1 MPKKD
6 KRRKEGGDS
15 GRRYRQPLVSVLG
28 HVDSGK
34 TTLLDYIRQT
44 RVAAKEP
51 GSITQHVGASEI
63 PTDVI
68 YEICEP
74 VMKALNLKFEI
85 KTGGLLFIDLP
96 GHEVFSNLRRRGGS
110 VADIAILV
118 IDINGGV
125 QPQTVESINIL
136 RERKVPFVIALNKID
151 TLYGWK
157 SEEGR
162 PFILA
167 EREQPPSVLAELEKR
182 LYRVVDQLAALGI
195 YADRYDRV
203 QDFTKTFAIVP
214 TSAVT
219 GEGIP
224 DLLTMLIG
232 LVQRFMLDRLE
243 ITTEEGR
250 GTVLE
255 VKQQQGLG
263 TVLTAIIY
271 DGVLRKDDTIVV
283 AGING
288 PIVTKVRAL
297 LVPEP
302 LQEMRA
308 TKRFRRVNEV
318 SAAAGVMVSA
328 PNLDEVLAGSPLY
341 VVRDDGRIEEVK
353 REVQEEVERIIIK
366 TDRVGVI
373 VKADTLGTLEALIAQ
388 LRKEDIPIRRADI
401 GDVSKVDVFEA
412 AVIKQKEERYAVIL
426 AFNVKVKEDA
436 KREARDRKIPIFSDV
451 IIYRLIE
458 GFKEYL
464 EDLKRREEEK
474 ILSQAVFPAEILV
487 LPDFIFRRSDP
498 AIVGVEVLRGRI
510 RPGYPLISE
519 TGRRVGTILDI
530 QYEGNRVP
538 EARAGQRVAISIK
551 GGVVG
556 RNIKEGRKLYTEVS
570 EFEDEKARS
579 IYFSKMSDEE
589 KELYRKILWIRYS
602 RGAGSPE

>member
-1 MPKKD
+1 MQ
-6 KRRKEGGDS
+6 ESEQGGK
-15 GRRYRQPLVSVLG
+15 RYRQPLVSVLG

-34 TTLLDYIRQT
+34 TTLLDYIRKT
-44 RVAAKEP
+44 RVAAREP

-68 YEICEP
+68 YSICEP

-136 RERKVPFVIALNKID
+136 RERRVPFVIALNKID
-151 TLYGWK
+151 TIYGWK
-157 SEEGR
+157 SEDGR

-167 EREQPPSVLAELEKR
+167 EREQPPSVIAELEKR
-182 LYRVVDQLAALGI
+182 LYRVVDQLAALEI

-203 QDFTKTFAIVP
+203 KDFTKTFAIIP

-232 LVQRFMLDRLE
+232 LVQRYMLDRLE
-243 ITTEEGR
+243 VTTNEGR

-255 VKQQQGLG
+255 VKQQHGLG
-263 TVLTAIIY
+263 TVITAIIY
-271 DGVLRKDDTIVV
+271 DGILRKDDTIVL
-283 AGING
+283 AGLNG
-288 PIVTKVRAL
+288 PVVTKVKAL
-297 LVPEP
+297 LIPEP

-308 TKRFRRVNEV
+308 TKKFRRVDEV
-318 SAAAGVMVSA
+318 SAAAGVMISA
-328 PNLDEVLAGSPLY
+328 PRLDDVLAGSPLY
-341 VVRDDGRIEEVK
+341 VVRDMSKLEDVK
-353 REVQEEVERIIIK
+353 RDVQEEVDRIIIK
-366 TDRVGVI
+366 TDRIGVI

-388 LRKEDIPIRRADI
+388 LEKEGIPIRRADI
-401 GDVSKVDVFEA
+401 GDVSKTDVFEA
-412 AVIKQKEERYAVIL
+412 SVIKSKEERYAAIL
-426 AFNVKVKEDA
+426 AFNVKVTEDA
-436 KREARDRKIPIFSDV
+436 KREAQSRRIPIFTEV
-451 IIYRLIE
+451 VIYRLIE
-458 GFKEYL
+458 DFERYL
-464 EDLKRREEEK
+464 EELKRKEEERV
-474 ILSQAVFPAEILV
+474 LSIAVFPAEILV
-487 LPDFIFRRSDP
+487 LPDFVFRRSDP

-510 RPGYPLISE
+510 RPGYPLINE
-519 TGRRVGTILDI
+519 NGKRVGTILDI
-530 QYEGNRVP
+530 QYEGNRIL
-538 EARAGQRVAISIK
+538 EATAGQRVAISIK

-556 RNIKEGRKLYTEVS
+556 RNVKEGKKLYTEVS

-579 IYFSKMSDEE
+579 IYFSKMDEDE
-589 KELYRKILWIRYS
+589 KELYRRILWIRYS
-602 RGAGSPE
+602 RGGSSA

>member
-1 MPKKD
+1 MPKSKS
-6 KRRKEGGDS
+6 KNRKI
-15 GRRYRQPLVSVLG
+15 YRQPLVSVLG

-34 TTLLDYIRQT
+34 TTLLDYIRRT

-63 PTDVI
+63 PTDVV

-74 VMKALNLKFEI
+74 VMKALNLKFEV

-96 GHEVFSNLRRRGGS
+96 GHEVFSNLRKRGGS

-125 QPQTVESINIL
+125 QPQTIESINIL
-136 RERKVPFVIALNKID
+136 RERRVPFVIALNKID
-151 TLYGWK
+151 TIYGWK
-157 SEEGR
+157 SVEGR

-167 EREQPPSVLAELEKR
+167 EREQPPSVIAELEKR
-182 LYRVVDQLAALGI
+182 LYRVVDQLASIGI

-203 QDFTKTFAIVP
+203 QDYTKTFAIVP

-219 GEGIP
+219 GEGVP

-243 ITTEEGR
+243 ITTDEGR
-250 GTVLE
+250 GTILE

-271 DGVLRKDDTIVV
+271 DGVLRKDDIIVV
-283 AGING
+283 AGAKG
-288 PIVTKVRAL
+288 PVVTKVRAL

-308 TKRFRRVNEV
+308 TKKFRRVSEV
-318 SAAAGVMVSA
+318 SAAAGVMISA
-328 PNLDEVLAGSPLY
+328 PNLDDVLAGSPLY
-341 VVRDDGRIEEVK
+341 VIRNENLIEEVK
-353 REVQEEVERIIIK
+353 KEVQEEVEHIIIK
-366 TDRVGVI
+366 TDEIGVI
-373 VKADTLGTLEALIAQ
+373 VKADTLGTLEALTAQ
-388 LRKEDIPIRRADI
+388 LRKEEIPLRRADI

-412 AVIKQKEERYAVIL
+412 SVIKSKEEKYAVIL

-436 KREARDRKIPIFSDV
+436 KKEAQSRGIPIFSDV

-458 GFKEYL
+458 EFKEYL
-464 EDLKRREEEK
+464 EELKRKEEERV
-474 ILSQAVFPAEILV
+474 LSQAVFPAEILV
-487 LPDFIFRRSDP
+487 LPDFVFRRSDP
-498 AIVGVEVLRGRI
+498 AIVGVEILAGRI
-510 RPGYPLISE
+510 LPGYPLMNENGKI
-519 TGRRVGTILDI
+519 VGTVLDI
-530 QYEGNRVP
+530 QYEGNKIP
-538 EARAGQRVAISIK
+538 EAKAGQKVAISIK

-556 RNIKEGRKLYTEVS
+556 RNVREGRKLYTVVS
-570 EFEDEKARS
+570 EFEDDKARS
-579 IYFSKMSDEE
+579 IYFSKMTDDE
-589 KELYRKILWIRYS
+589 KELYRRILWVRYS
-602 RGAGSPE
+602 KGSGQT

>member
-1 MPKKD
+1 MPKYGD
-6 KRRKEGGDS
+6 KTVK
-15 GRRYRQPLVSVLG
+15 RYRQPLVSVLG

-34 TTLLDYIRQT
+34 TTLLDYIRST

-63 PTDVI
+63 PTGII
-68 YEICEP
+68 YELCKP
-74 VMKALNLKFEI
+74 VMEAMNLKFEI

-125 QPQTVESINIL
+125 QPQTIESINIL
-136 RERKVPFVIALNKID
+136 RERRVPFVIALNKID
-151 TLYGWK
+151 TIYGWK
-157 SEEGR
+157 PVEGR

-167 EREQPPSVLAELEKR
+167 ERDQPPSVIAELEKR
-182 LYRVVDQLAALGI
+182 LYRVVDQLAAIGI

-203 QDFTKTFAIVP
+203 RDYTKTFAIVP
-214 TSAVT
+214 TSAIT
-219 GEGIP
+219 GEGVP

-232 LVQRFMLDRLE
+232 LVQKFMLDRLE
-243 ITTEEGR
+243 ITTDEGK

-283 AGING
+283 AGINE

-297 LVPEP
+297 LIPEP

-318 SAAAGVMVSA
+318 SAAAGVMISA
-328 PNLDEVLAGSPLY
+328 PNLDNVLAGSPLY
-341 VVRDDGRIEEVK
+341 VVRKKDLIEDVK
-353 REVQEEVERIIIK
+353 REIQEEVERIIIK
-366 TDRVGVI
+366 TDRIGVI
-373 VKADTLGTLEALIAQ
+373 VKADTLGTLEALTSQ
-388 LRKEDIPIRRADI
+388 LRKEEIPLRRADI

-412 AVIKQKEERYAVIL
+412 AVIKSKEEKYAVIL
-426 AFNVKVKEDA
+426 AFNVKIKEDA
-436 KREARDRKIPIFSDV
+436 KREAQSRGIPIFSDV

-458 GFKEYL
+458 KFKDYL
-464 EDLKRREEEK
+464 EELKRKEEEEV
-474 ILSQAVFPAEILV
+474 LSQSVFPAEILV
-487 LPDFIFRRSDP
+487 LPDFVFRRSDP
-498 AIVGVEVLRGRI
+498 AIVGVEVLAGRI
-510 RPGYPLISE
+510 LPGYPLMNE
-519 TGRRVGTILDI
+519 NGKLVGTILDI
-530 QYEGNRVP
+530 QYEGNKIS
-538 EARAGQRVAISIK
+538 EARAGQKVAISIK

-556 RNIKEGRKLYTEVS
+556 RNIREGKKLYTIVS
-570 EFEDEKARS
+570 EFEDDRARS
-579 IYFSKMSDEE
+579 IYFSKMTDDE
-589 KELYRKILWIRYS
+589 KALYRRILWIRYS
-602 RGAGSPE
+602 KGSGQT

>member
-1 MPKKD
+1 MPKSKS
-6 KRRKEGGDS
+6 KVTKEGK
-15 GRRYRQPLVSVLG
+15 RYRQPLISVLG

-34 TTLLDYIRQT
+34 TTLLDYIRRT

-68 YEICEP
+68 YELCEP
-74 VMKALNLKFEI
+74 VMKALNLKFEV

-125 QPQTVESINIL
+125 QPQTIESINIL
-136 RERKVPFVIALNKID
+136 RERRVPFVIALNKID
-151 TLYGWK
+151 TIYGWK

-167 EREQPPSVLAELEKR
+167 EKEQPPSVLAELEKR
-182 LYRVVDQLAALGI
+182 LYRIVDQLAAIGI
-195 YADRYDRV
+195 YADRYDRI
-203 QDFTKTFAIVP
+203 QDYTKTFAIVP

-219 GEGIP
+219 GEGVP

-243 ITTEEGR
+243 ITTDEGR

-255 VKQQQGLG
+255 VKQQHGLG
-263 TVLTAIIY
+263 TVLTVIIY

-283 AGING
+283 AGVNG
-288 PIVTKVRAL
+288 PVVTRVRAL

-308 TKRFRRVNEV
+308 TKKFRRVNEV
-318 SAAAGVMVSA
+318 SAAAGVMISA
-328 PNLDEVLAGSPLY
+328 PSLDEVLAGSPLY
-341 VVRDDGRIEEVK
+341 VARDKGRIEEVK
-353 REVQEEVERIIIK
+353 REVQEEVERIVIK
-366 TDRVGVI
+366 TDKVGII
-373 VKADTLGTLEALIAQ
+373 VKADTLGTLEALISQ
-388 LRKEDIPIRRADI
+388 LQKEGIPIRRADI

-412 AVIKQKEERYAVIL
+412 TVIKSKEEKYAVIL

-436 KREARDRKIPIFSDV
+436 KREAQSRKIPILSDV

-458 GFKEYL
+458 RFKEYL
-464 EDLKRREEEK
+464 EELKRKEEEK
-474 ILSQAVFPAEILV
+474 VLAQAVFPAEILV
-487 LPDFIFRRSDP
+487 LPDFVFRRSDP
-498 AIVGVEVLRGRI
+498 AIVGIEVLRGRI
-510 RPGYPLISE
+510 KPSYPLINES
-519 TGRRVGTILDI
+519 GKRVGVILGI

-538 EARAGQRVAISIK
+538 EAKAGQRVAISIK

-556 RNIKEGRKLYTEVS
+556 RNVKEGKKLYTDVS
-570 EFEDEKARS
+570 EFDDDKARS
-579 IYFSKMSDEE
+579 IYFSKMSDDE

-602 RGAGSPE
+602 RGSGAPE

>member
-1 MPKKD
+1 LPKKD
-6 KRRKEGGDS
+6 KDMKINEEK
-15 GRRYRQPLVSVLG
+15 RYRQPLVSVLG

-34 TTLLDYIRQT
+34 TTLLDYIRRT

-74 VMKALNLKFEI
+74 VMRALNLKFEI

-125 QPQTVESINIL
+125 QPQTIESINIL
-136 RERKVPFVIALNKID
+136 RERRVPFVIALNKID

-167 EREQPPSVLAELEKR
+167 EKEQPPSVLAELEKR
-182 LYRVVDQLAALGI
+182 LYRVVDQLATLGI

-219 GEGIP
+219 GEGVP

-271 DGVLRKDDTIVV
+271 DGVLRRDDTIVV

-288 PIVTKVRAL
+288 PVVTKVRAL

-308 TKRFRRVNEV
+308 TKKFKRVNEV
-318 SAAAGVMVSA
+318 SAAAGVMISA

-341 VVRDDGRIEEVK
+341 VVRDRERIEEVK

-366 TDRVGVI
+366 TDKVGII

-388 LRKEDIPIRRADI
+388 LQKEGIPIRRADI

-412 AVIKQKEERYAVIL
+412 AVIKQKEEKFAVIL

-436 KREARDRKIPIFSDV
+436 KREARDRKIPIFTDV

-458 GFKEYL
+458 SFKEYL
-464 EDLKRREEEK
+464 EELKRREEERV
-474 ILSQAVFPAEILV
+474 LSQAVFPAEILV
-487 LPDFIFRRSDP
+487 LPDFVFRRSDP

-510 RPGYPLISE
+510 RPGYPLMNES
-519 TGRRVGTILDI
+519 GRRVGTILDI

-538 EARAGQRVAISIK
+538 EATAGQRVAISIK

-556 RNIKEGRKLYTEVS
+556 RNVKEGRKLYTEVS
-570 EFEDEKARS
+570 EFEDERARS
-579 IYFSKMSDEE
+579 IYFSKMSEDER
-589 KELYRKILWIRYS
+589 ELYRRILWIRYS